1 MKQRLSIYLTI
12 ILIVTALTPSHAGAN
27 NATFS
32 DIDGHWA
39 EEDIEALAEA
49 GIVNGYVDGT
59 FRPNNEITR
68 SEFVKLVV
76 DAFDLKSNDAGA
88 RDTYFYADTYTMKNS
103 LHETYHWAL
112 PEISIATIRGL
123 IHGTG
128 PNTFSP
134 NVPLTREQLAVIFDN
149 LIYEATPFLLQRLSE
164 AGFPT
169 GYEAHKYK
177 DFDDISEWSVHKVD
191 RLTVIRFIQGYNGYF
206 NPKQPATRGEVAHL
220 INKLLGVADDQGVTT
235 VFSGYYYET
244 LPDEVPYEMREWVD
258 GLDYDNFEE
267 DINDSFVAHSE
278 NRTYAAVSRL
288 GSPCDGIQLKSLRDS
303 YGTLTAFFE
312 YTTNH
317 VVPYVC
323 PESIELH
330 VKVVKLPLV
339 DEVEVKINK

>member
-1 MKQRLSIYLTI
+1 MKQRLSIYLAI
-12 ILIVTALTPSHAGAN
+12 ILLVTALAPVNVGAN
-27 NATFS
+27 NASFS

-39 EEDIEALAEA
+39 KEDIEALAEA

-76 DAFDLKSNDAGA
+76 DAFDLKSNDAVA
-88 RDTYFYADTYTMKNS
+88 RDIYFYADTYTMKNG

-134 NVPLTREQLAVIFDN
+134 NAPLTREQLAVIIFN
-149 LIYEATPFLLQRLSE
+149 LIYEDTPFLLQRLSE

-177 DFDDISEWSVHKVD
+177 DFADIAEWSVHKVD
-191 RLTVIRFIQGYNGYF
+191 RLTVIRFVQGYNGYF

-220 INKLLGVADDQGVTT
+220 INKLLGATDDQGVTS

-244 LPDEVPYEMREWVD
+244 LPEEVPLEMREWVE
-258 GLDYDNFEE
+258 GLDYGNVHPDTEDTLVVNTKDNVY
-267 DINDSFVAHSE
+267 IGV
-278 NRTYAAVSRL
+278 RRIT
-288 GSPCDGIQLKSLRDS
+288 SPCDSVDLKSINT
-303 YGTLTAFFE
+303 YGDKKTLTYE
-312 YTTNH
+312 YTYLT
-317 VVPYVC
+317 VPYVC
-323 PESIELH
+323 HASIELY
-330 VKVVKLPLV
+330 VNIVKLPLV
-339 DEVEVKINK
+339 DEVEVMINK

>member
-1 MKQRLSIYLTI
+1 MKQRLSIYLAI
-12 ILIVTALTPSHAGAN
+12 ILLVTALAPINAGAN
-27 NATFS
+27 NASFS
-32 DIDGHWA
+32 DINGHWA
-39 EEDIEALAEA
+39 EEDIVALAEA

-88 RDTYFYADTYTMKNS
+88 RDTYFYADTYTMNNG

-134 NVPLTREQLAVIFDN
+134 NAPLTREQLAVIFDN
-149 LIYEATPFLLQRLSE
+149 LIYEATPFSLQRLSE

-177 DFDDISEWSVHKVD
+177 DFADIAEWSVHKVD
-191 RLTVIRFIQGYNGYF
+191 RLTVIRFVQGYNGYF

-220 INKLLGVADDQGVTT
+220 INKLLGATDDQGVTN

-244 LPDEVPYEMREWVD
+244 LPEEVPMEMREWVER
-258 GLDYDNFEE
+258 LDYESLENNE
-267 DINDSFVAHSE
+267 SFIVHSK
-278 NRTYAAVSRL
+278 NSIYVAVSRS
-288 GSPCDGIQLKSLRDS
+288 GSPCDKVDLKSINT
-303 YGTLTAFFE
+303 YGDKKTLTYE
-312 YTTNH
+312 YTYQT
-317 VVPYVC
+317 VPYVC
-323 PESIELH
+323 PASIELS
-330 VKVVKLPLV
+330 VNIVKLPLV
-339 DEVEVKINK
+339 DEVEVMINK